1 MVPISRSD
9 LSYQWPEYMAVLCW
23 IARHYD
29 NPQELPGMYL
39 VSRAVLIHRFA
50 DVLLVH
56 VGVRLLYDGNDV
68 VTGYEA
74 SFFCKMS
81 WTIK

>member
-1 MVPISRSD
+1 
-9 LSYQWPEYMAVLCW
+9 MAVLCW
-23 IARHYD
+23 TARLYG
-29 NPQELPGMYL
+29 NRQELPGMYL
-39 VSRAVLIHRFA
+39 VSRAILIHRF
-50 DVLLVH
+50 DDFLLIH
-56 VGVRLLYDGNDV
+56 VGVRLLNDGNDL